1 MTKWEEVGIW
11 CGLITIMFLFIGL
24 GVSIAILPAQQSMIE
39 TQYEVSA
46 IDLQTLVY
54 VNNENEIIT
63 IDWSDKTS
71 QIKIINSNTTYLV
84 AETTEHFTFHTLY
97 LNVSDLGV

>member
-1 MTKWEEVGIW
+1 MVNTQDIAALFVAIV
-11 CGLITIMFLFIGL
+11 ITILVSYGLFVLVNG
-24 GVSIAILPAQQSMIE
+24 SNDSIE

-54 VNNENEIIT
+54 INNDGEIVT

-71 QIKIINSNTTYLV
+71 QIEIINSNTTYIV
-84 AETTEHFTFHTLY
+84 TETTERFTFHTLY
-97 LNVSDLGV
+97 LNVSDLEV